1 MSVTVR
7 ILGEDFRLHCAPG
20 EQRRIED
27 LAKALEARV
36 AAEGETGDLRRLI
49 LTALALMDE
58 AQTTGAALVRARG
71 EIERLNDM
79 IAEANIDAAEAA
91 SPPQDQSRPKA
102 QRAGVA

>member
-1 MSVTVR
+1 MTVTVS
-7 ILGEDFRLHCAPG
+7 ILGEDFRLQCGAG

-36 AAEGETGDLRRLI
+36 AAEGETSALRKLI

-58 AQTTGAALVRARG
+58 AQTTGAALARARG

-79 IAEANIDAAEAA
+79 IAEASIDAAETA
-91 SPPQDQSRPKA
+91 SLPQDQNRVRA

>member
-1 MSVTVR
+1 MTVTVS
-7 ILGEDFRLHCAPG
+7 ILGEDFRLQCAAG

-36 AAEGETGDLRRLI
+36 AAEGETSDLRKLI

-79 IAEANIDAAEAA
+79 IAEASIDTAEGAAL
-91 SPPQDQSRPKA
+91 PQDQSRVRA

>member
-1 MSVTVR
+1 MTVTVR
-7 ILGEDFRLHCAPG
+7 ILGEDFRLQCNAG

-36 AAEGETGDLRRLI
+36 AAEGETGDLRKLI
-49 LTALALMDE
+49 LTALGLIDE

-79 IAEANIDAAEAA
+79 IAEANIESAEGV
-91 SPPQDQSRPKA
+91 SLPQDQSRVRAP
-102 QRAGVA
+102 RAGVA